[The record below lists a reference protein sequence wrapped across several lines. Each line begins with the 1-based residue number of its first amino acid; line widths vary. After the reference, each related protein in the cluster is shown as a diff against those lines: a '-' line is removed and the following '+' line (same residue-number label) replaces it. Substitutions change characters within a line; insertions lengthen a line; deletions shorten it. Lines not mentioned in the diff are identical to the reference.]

1 MEVNNK
7 EREADPTR
15 KFEKDELKL
24 FYADYSSTFSLGD
37 ERKE

>member
-7 EREADPTR
+7 EREADLIR

-24 FYADYSSTFSLGD
+24 FFADYSSSFC
-37 ERKE
+37 